1 MTEQPLMDCHKAA
14 GRLYDYLDG
23 ELTPEIERTVREHLR
38 DCAPC
43 FSLFNFEEAYLKFLA
58 ARTRARKAPQHLR
71 RRIFEQ
77 VLLKDD
83 QLEDE

>member
-1 MTEQPLMDCHKAA
+1 MDCHKAA

-23 ELTPEIERTVREHLR
+23 ELTPEIERTVRKHLR

-43 FSLFNFEEAYLKFLA
+43 FSLFNFEGAYLKFLS
-58 ARTRARKAPQHLR
+58 ARTQARKAPQHLR

-77 VLLKDD
+77 VLLKGD